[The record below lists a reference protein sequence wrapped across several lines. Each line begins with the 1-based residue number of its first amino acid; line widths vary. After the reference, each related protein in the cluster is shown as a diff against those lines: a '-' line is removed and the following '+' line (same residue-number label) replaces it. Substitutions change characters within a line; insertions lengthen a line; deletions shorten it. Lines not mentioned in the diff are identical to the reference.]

1 MHKSIG
7 IVALI
12 ALGGAEAFA
21 PGATVTTLRARA
33 APAVCALSASAADAS
48 VTRRAVLSS
57 AAVAAAV
64 LASP

>member
-1 MHKSIG
+1 MHKNFG

-21 PGATVTTLRARA
+21 PGATAPALRTRA
-33 APAVCALSASAADAS
+33 APAVCALSASAADAG